1 MFFLA
6 DSAVLVHH
14 KKDGERGKDAYQG
27 IAIPTDAELHMQEVS
42 WSTQRQ
48 QVQMHVLLAFFVQ
61 GFIISKWI

>member
-1 MFFLA
+1 MRQ
-6 DSAVLVHH
+6 

-27 IAIPTDAELHMQEVS
+27 IAILTDAELHMQEVS

-48 QVQMHVLLAFFVQ
+48 QVQMHVPLAFFVQ